1 MSAHRSL
8 KILHVLSQRPDS
20 TGSGTYVRAMLR
32 EAKAAGHWSFLLAG
46 IQSTGPAP
54 DCGLPPSQCQFVQF
68 SAADISFP
76 IVGMSDV
83 MPYESRT
90 FSSLSPAELAEYES
104 AFSSALRAAFR
115 KAEPDVIH
123 THHLWIVSSLAR
135 QLFPRIPM
143 AASCHGS
150 DLRQFQ
156 RCPHLQ
162 EQVLRGCRELD
173 AVIALTAAQRREIA
187 RLYNVTPGR
196 LWVGGAGYDSTLF
209 TPGVK
214 PDPNPVRLIYA
225 GKLSKS
231 KGLPHFLAALK
242 RIDAL
247 PWQLHL
253 VGGGGGEE
261 GAACVTQARELGDRI
276 RIHGPK
282 TQVEVARLMKQ
293 SHVLVLPSLYEGLAL
308 VILEGIASG
317 CRVVTTQ
324 LPGVDEV
331 LRDARSP
338 FIDLVAPPRLHSVD
352 IPYAED
358 EAVFE
363 SALADALRAQILAAR
378 EQPNIDVTPMREQLE
393 AFSWSSVFR
402 RVEEVYFAMLDR

>member
-1 MSAHRSL
+1 
-8 KILHVLSQRPDS
+8 
-20 TGSGTYVRAMLR
+20 MLR
-32 EAKAAGHWSFLLAG
+32 EAEVAGHWTFLLAG
-46 IQSTGPAP
+46 IQSTGPVP
-54 DCGLPPSQCQFVQF
+54 DCGLPPSRCQFVKF

-90 FSSLSPAELAEYES
+90 FSSLSPSELAEYET
-104 AFSSALRAAFR
+104 AFSSALKAAFH

-123 THHLWIVSSLAR
+123 TNHLWIVSSLAR
-135 QLFPRIPM
+135 QLFPRIPIV
-143 AASCHGS
+143 ASCHGS

-162 EQVLRGCRELD
+162 ERVLRGCRELD
-173 AVIALTAAQRREIA
+173 AVIALTAAQKMEIA
-187 RLYNVTPGR
+187 RLYNVTSER
-196 LWVGGAGYDSTLF
+196 LWVGGAGYDSALF
-209 TPGVK
+209 TTGVK

-225 GKLSKS
+225 GKLSRS
-231 KGLPHFLAALK
+231 KGLPYLLAALK
-242 RIDAL
+242 QIDAL

-261 GAACVTQARELGDRI
+261 GAACVNRARAFGDRI
-276 RIHGPK
+276 WIHGPK
-282 TQVEVARLMKQ
+282 TQIELAALMKQ
-293 SHVLVLPSLYEGLAL
+293 SHVLVLPSLYEGLGL

-317 CRVVTTQ
+317 CRIVATQ
-324 LPGVDEV
+324 LPGIDEV
-331 LRDARSP
+331 LGDVRAT
-338 FIDLVAPPRLHSVD
+338 FIDLVASPRLHSVD

-358 EAVFE
+358 ERAFE

-378 EQPNIDVTPMREQLE
+378 EQPNIDVTPMREQLR

-402 RVEEVYFAMLDR
+402 RVEEIYVAALDR